1 MPRSAELSDLN
12 RSAIL
17 ARIGVHGPA
26 SRADLARA
34 LDLSPAHITQL
45 TRRLVADG
53 LLQELDQQPTH
64 GGRPGRPLGLVSAA
78 GRAVG
83 IKLAPDHL
91 TFAEVGVDGQVVRS
105 LTQPFD
111 AQAPTALRA
120 LADATRT
127 FVAAGGEEPV
137 LGIGVGVP
145 GTVVDLAE
153 GVVELTQIGWHA
165 VPLGHTLRTELGLP
179 VLVENNVTALTLAE
193 GLYGSAQNRD
203 NVLVTTIGTG
213 IGAGVVLDGMICR
226 GHAGGVGAVGHIPVV
241 EDGPPCQCGG
251 RGCLE
256 ALIGEDAL
264 VRQARDVGAV
274 SVDGGY
280 GELVAAADR
289 GDDLAV
295 AIFSRA
301 GHLFGRALAG
311 VVHVV
316 APERVVLLGEGVAAW
331 PHWEVGFEPAFRA
344 ALMPGLRALP
354 VVVETWQDDSW
365 AQGAACLVLAT
376 PFDSTGATGRQGEL
390 VRARMVRPA
399 G

>member
-1 MPRSAELSDLN
+1 MPRSADLSDLS

-17 ARIGVHGPA
+17 ARIGVHGPV
-26 SRADLARA
+26 SRAELARA

-53 LLQELDQQPTH
+53 LLRELEVQPTH
-64 GGRPGRPLGLVSAA
+64 GGRPGRPLGLVSST

-83 IKLAPDHL
+83 IKMAADHL

-105 LTQPFD
+105 LTRSFD

-120 LADATRT
+120 LAAATRS
-127 FVAAGGEEPV
+127 FVAAGGEALV
-137 LGIGVGVP
+137 FGVGVGVP

-165 VPLGHTLRTELGLP
+165 VPLGHTLRSELGLP
-179 VLVENNVTALTLAE
+179 VLVENDVIALTRAE
-193 GLYGSAQNRD
+193 GLYGRAQNRD

-226 GHAGGVGAVGHIPVV
+226 GHAGGVGAVGHVPVV
-241 EDGPPCQCGG
+241 EDGPPCQCGA

-256 ALIGEDAL
+256 ALIGEEAL
-264 VRQARDVGAV
+264 VRQAQ
-274 SVDGGY
+274 DGGVIPVDAGY
-280 GELVAAADR
+280 RELVAAADR
-289 GDDLAV
+289 GDHRAAAV
-295 AIFSRA
+295 FAGA

-316 APERVVLLGEGVAAW
+316 APERVVVLGEGVAAW
-331 PHWEVGFEPAFRA
+331 LHWEVGFEPAFRA